1 MGHLDHLADIN
12 KMDIHR
18 GSIGVESITIGVIV
32 GMKVAMARYI
42 LEQKRGCRG
51 WHPLGVELC
60 RFFITQLS
68 SRSCSCA
75 HRLHSGA
82 VLPSWL
88 RRRVPEPRWDIPS

>member
-42 LEQKRGCRG
+42 LEQKRR
-51 WHPLGVELC
+51 LC
-60 RFFITQLS
+60 QK
-68 SRSCSCA
+68 
-75 HRLHSGA
+75 
-82 VLPSWL
+82 
-88 RRRVPEPRWDIPS
+88 